1 MNFQNQ
7 LVNPQTLTEWI
18 KCAFNGNI
26 LELAQTA
33 DSKYK
38 ARVEQTMYIDA
49 LFNSRVE
56 TMRLIHKVNYAKIF
70 SDKFQVETLDD
81 KLADLQLDE

>member
-1 MNFQNQ
+1 
-7 LVNPQTLTEWI
+7 
-18 KCAFNGNI
+18 
-26 LELAQTA
+26 
-33 DSKYK
+33 
-38 ARVEQTMYIDA
+38 MYIDA

-70 SDKFQVETLDD
+70 SNKFQVETLDD

>member
-1 MNFQNQ
+1 M
-7 LVNPQTLTEWI
+7 TEWI

-33 DSKYK
+33 DSKFK

-56 TMRLIHKVNYAKIF
+56 TMRLIHKVNYANIF
-70 SDKFQVETLDD
+70 SNKFQVETLDD